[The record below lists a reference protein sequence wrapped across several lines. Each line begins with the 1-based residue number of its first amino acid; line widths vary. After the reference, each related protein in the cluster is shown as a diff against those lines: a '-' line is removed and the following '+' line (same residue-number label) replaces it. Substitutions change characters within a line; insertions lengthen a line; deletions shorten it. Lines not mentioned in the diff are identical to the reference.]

1 VLHAVALQLAL
12 ASTAVAPAA
21 AEAPRF
27 ETPDAALEA
36 VRAAL
41 AQSDEGEAWFAL
53 FGDEHREAL
62 IGGDPAEARLGL
74 ARMRVGAK
82 EALSWSEEG
91 DERRVLHVG
100 RQAWP
105 LPIPLVRDGE
115 GWRFDALAG
124 LEEIDDRRI
133 GRHELAAIEL
143 CREFVE
149 AQVEYATEDRD
160 GDEVLE
166 YAQRLLS
173 ESGTQN
179 GLFWPDE
186 SGEDPSPLAEFVAR
200 AEEYRAHSRLGEPYR
215 GYHFRVLTRQGPTP
229 PGGQYDYVINGNMIA
244 GFALLA
250 WPAEYGRSGI
260 MSFMVNQQGRVHQ
273 KDLGAETAQA
283 VESLDAYEPSEG
295 WSEVSED

>member
-1 VLHAVALQLAL
+1 MRAIVLQIALGLAAL
-12 ASTAVAPAA
+12 SPAA

-27 ETPDAALEA
+27 ETPDAAMEA

-41 AQSDEGEAWFAL
+41 AQSDEGDAWFAL
-53 FGDEHREAL
+53 FGTEHRDAL

-74 ARMRVGAK
+74 ARMRVGAQ
-82 EALSWSEEG
+82 EALSWSEDGE
-91 DERRVLHVG
+91 DRRVLHVG

-105 LPIPLVRDGE
+105 LPIPLVRDGDA
-115 GWRFDALAG
+115 WRFDAVEG
-124 LEEIDDRRI
+124 LEEIEDRRI

-160 GDEVLE
+160 GDDVLE

-186 SGEDPSPLAEFVAR
+186 SGDDPSPLAEFVAR

-260 MSFMVNQQGRVHQ
+260 TTFMVNQQGRVQQ
-273 KDLGAETAQA
+273 KDLGGDTAQV
-283 VESLDAYEPSEG
+283 VETLAAYEPVDG
-295 WSEVSED
+295 WSEVPED